1 MFMLMYEK
9 DVVWDKF
16 CALCS
21 VVDEF
26 QLFPVARGWSALAR
40 SGRPLFTVKGRRLR
54 SRDVHSSPW
63 GVSAR
68 ATPTAM
74 PTPTYEKDAARDK
87 SRAPRSVVDEFQLL
101 PVARG
106 WSALAR
112 SGRPLFTVGGQR
124 SRSRDQDVHSS
135 PWGVSAC
142 ATPTAMP
149 TPTYEKD
156 PARDK
161 SRAPRSVV
169 DGPPAVG
176 RVPRF
181 GRRCARVARAA
192 AALAEMPANPAF
204 RAREVGPAHS
214 CRRPAASH
222 SAQQGHH
229 PEERSVLGRSEVE
242 DVDHVGVADAR
253 GQLRLASKC
262 SRSS

>member
-1 MFMLMYEK
+1 M
-9 DVVWDKF
+9 
-16 CALCS
+16 
-21 VVDEF
+21 
-26 QLFPVARGWSALAR
+26 
-40 SGRPLFTVKGRRLR
+40 RL
-54 SRDVHSSPW
+54 
-63 GVSAR
+63 SAR
-68 ATPTAM
+68 AIRMSTLHR
-74 PTPTYEKDAARDK
+74 E
-87 SRAPRSVVDEFQLL
+87 
-101 PVARG
+101 G
-106 WSALAR
+106 SAHAR

-156 PARDK
+156 PARDKSRAPRSVVDEFPLFPVARGWSAHARSGRRLFTVKGRRLRSRDVHSSPWGVSACATPTAMPTPTYEKDAARDK